1 MKTKVQKVT
10 ATRINIRL
18 TLSEARDLVDGL
30 DNGFNFETSETATK
44 LAELLSARLNKIDHK
59 EETE

>member
-1 MKTKVQKVT
+1 MKTKVQKFT

-30 DNGFNFETSETATK
+30 DNGFNCETSETAAK
-44 LAELLSARLNKIDHK
+44 IAELLSARLNKIDHK